1 MRVLCITSHS
11 DRPETET
18 FIGLRQAGVEMEIM
32 CPSSAPFFRY
42 LREAGIKVVDFSPK
56 SRIDLG
62 AVRKIRD
69 RIRQRQIDILHAF
82 NNRAVS
88 NSILAST
95 GLPVKFVAYRGIAG
109 NDSFF
114 NPGSWLT
121 YLHPKVDRVVCVAD
135 AVRRHFLQM
144 RFLSLRL
151 NPRKFVTIY
160 KGHHLKWYTEQS
172 VDLSRFGIPKDAFVV
187 GCIANYRP
195 RKGIHVL
202 IDATRYLT
210 QAPSIHLL
218 LVGHMDSSRLKAQ
231 IRQSSFK
238 DRIHLTGFRADAPAL
253 MASCDAYVLPALRR
267 EGLPK
272 GVIEAM
278 AYGIPPIVTD
288 SGGSPE
294 LVIDKE
300 SGLIVPSGN
309 AQAIA
314 RAVTYLYENP
324 RLREEM
330 GINARERIRTHFRI
344 EDTIKKT
351 YALYNKLIIK

>member
-1 MRVLCITSHS
+1 MR
-11 DRPETET
+11 
-18 FIGLRQAGVEMEIM
+18 AGVEIEVM

-42 LREAGIKVVDFSPK
+42 LKESGIKVIDFSPK

-62 AVRKIRD
+62 AVRKIRG
-69 RIRQRQIDILHAF
+69 RMRQRQIDILHAF

-95 GLPVKFVAYRGIAG
+95 GLAVKFVAYRGITG
-109 NDSFF
+109 NDSFL

-135 AVRRHFLQM
+135 AVRLHFLQM
-144 RFLSLRL
+144 RFLRLRL
-151 NPRKFVTIY
+151 NPRKYVTIY
-160 KGHHLKWYTEQS
+160 KGHNLKWYAAS
-172 VDLSRFGIPKDAFVV
+172 PVSLSQFGIPKDAFVV
-187 GCIANYRP
+187 GCIANFRP

-202 IDATRYLT
+202 IDAMRYLT

-231 IRQSSFK
+231 IRQSPLK
-238 DRIHLTGFRADAPAL
+238 DRIHFTGFRADAPAL
-253 MASCDAYVLPALRR
+253 IASCHANVLPSLRR

-278 AYGIPPIVTD
+278 AHGVPSIVTD

-294 LVIDKE
+294 LIIDKE
-300 SGLIVPSGN
+300 SGMIVPSGN
-309 AQAIA
+309 AEAIA

-344 EDTIKKT
+344 EDTITKT
-351 YALYNKLIIK
+351 FDVYKALLNEK